1 MQNQEKNM
9 ISGSNNITQDLI
21 SGNLIPIIPLKDVVI
36 FPNMVVPLFIGRQKS
51 ITALEVA
58 ANLDNMAILLS
69 QKQPEDNDINVN
81 NLHKIGTLAKILQIL
96 KLPDGTNK
104 VLIEGRVRARA
115 TSIIEHNGYLSA
127 TIEEVATKYDMSK
140 IETEAIR
147 REIIQSF
154 EEFASLHQ
162 KVPEE
167 IVSLISKIENIEQL
181 TDVIT
186 THVVLDL
193 DIRQDMLET
202 VSLRKRLNK
211 LLRELAREIEI
222 LNVERKIQG
231 RVKQQIE
238 KNQKEY
244 YLHEQARAIQQEL
257 GEEEEVSELEEIEQ
271 KIKKA
276 KMSKDGEKKALSELK
291 KLKLMPQM
299 SSESA
304 IVRNY
309 IDHLIE
315 LPWNKVTKINASLD
329 KAQKILDKDHY
340 GLDKIKERIIEYLA
354 VQKRVENNKAPILC
368 FVGPPGVG
376 KTSLGESIARA
387 TGRKYVRVALG
398 GLHDEAEIR
407 GHRRT
412 YIGALAGKILQGLIK
427 VGTRNPLFLL
437 DEIDK
442 IGSDHRGDPTSAL
455 LEVLDP
461 EQNNSFVD
469 NYTEVSF
476 DLSQVMFV
484 ATANS
489 LNIPAP
495 LRDRM
500 EIIRLSGYTEQEKIS
515 IAENYLIAKQ
525 IKNNGLKSNEITIN
539 KDGLLDV
546 VRYYTQEAGVRNLD
560 RQINKLCRKVVTKI
574 DLNSSNKSI
583 KKFTV
588 NPDSLHDFLGIRM
601 YDFGISSPENRI
613 GRVTGLAWTEVGG
626 DILTIEVV
634 AIPGKGQIIRTGQLG
649 DVMKE
654 SIQAAISLVRNRAY
668 LLGIE
673 DKFYETMDI
682 HVHVPEGATPKDG
695 PSAGIAMVTAV
706 ASSLTKIPI
715 KHSVAMT
722 GEVTLYGEVLP
733 IGGLKEKM
741 LAALRAGIKTVLI
754 PIKNVKD
761 LEEMPDDIKN
771 GLEIIPVSNVDDV
784 LKQALEYMPT
794 PIAAPI
800 AHTLTDGDKSSIA
813 IAPHTITSALNKLT
827 TQKPKTEI
835 LRKKQSIKNK

>member
-1 MQNQEKNM
+1 M
-9 ISGSNNITQDLI
+9 ISGHSSNDPTQVITSNNLT
-21 SGNLIPIIPLKDVVI
+21 PVIPLKDVVI

-51 ITALEVA
+51 ITALEIA
-58 ANLDNMAILLS
+58 ASNNNTVILLS
-69 QKQPEDNDINVN
+69 QKNPEDNEVTTTNI
-81 NLHKIGTLAKILQIL
+81 HTTGTLAKILQVL

-104 VLIEGRVRARA
+104 VLVEGKIRARA
-115 TSIIEHNGYLSA
+115 ISLHEHEGYLSA
-127 TIEEVATKYDMSK
+127 VIEELNTKNDINK
-140 IETEAIR
+140 IELEAIR

-154 EEFASLHQ
+154 ESFAKLNQ
-162 KVPEE
+162 KVPDE
-167 IVSLISKIENIEQL
+167 IISLISKIENIEQL

-193 DIRQDMLET
+193 EVRQDLLET
-202 VSLRKRLNK
+202 ISLKKRLNK
-211 LLRELAREIEI
+211 LLNRLGREIEI
-222 LNVERKIQG
+222 LNVEKRIQG

-238 KNQKEY
+238 KSQKEY

-257 GEEEEVSELEEIEQ
+257 GEEEELSDLEELES

-276 KMSKDGEKKALSELK
+276 KMTKEGETKALSELK

-309 IDHLIE
+309 VEHLVD
-315 LPWNKVTKINASLD
+315 LPWNKTTKTNKDLD

-354 VQKRVENNKAPILC
+354 VHKRVENNKAPILC

-387 TGRKYVRVALG
+387 TLRKYVRVALG

-407 GHRRT
+407 GHRKT
-412 YIGALAGKILQGLIK
+412 YIGAMPGKILQNLSKAG
-427 VGTRNPLFLL
+427 VRNPLFLL

-442 IGSDHRGDPTSAL
+442 IGSDHRGDPSSAL

-461 EQNNSFVD
+461 EQNKAFVD
-469 NYTEVSF
+469 NYTETPF
-476 DLSQVMFV
+476 DLSEVMFV

-489 LNIPAP
+489 LNIPGP

-500 EIIRLSGYTEQEKIS
+500 EIIRLSGYTEQEKLK
-515 IAENYLIAKQ
+515 IAEQYLIPKQ
-525 IKNNGLKSNEITIN
+525 IKNNGLKATEISIN
-539 KDGLLDV
+539 NDALLDMI
-546 VRYYTQEAGVRNLD
+546 RYYTQEAGVRSLD
-560 RQINKLCRKVVTKI
+560 RQVNKLCRKVVTKI
-574 DLNSSNKSI
+574 DVEKSKTAKI
-583 KKFTV
+583 KKVTITRK
-588 NPDSLHDFLGIRM
+588 NLADLLGVPI
-601 YDFGISSPENRI
+601 YDFGVSSVENRV

-654 SIQAAISLVRNRAY
+654 SIQAAISLVRSRAVS
-668 LLGIE
+668 LGIE
-673 DKFYETMDI
+673 EKFYENKDI
-682 HVHVPEGATPKDG
+682 HVHVPEGAIPKDG
-695 PSAGIAMVTAV
+695 PSAGIAMVIAI
-706 ASSLTKIPI
+706 ASSLNHIPV
-715 KHSVAMT
+715 KSSVAMT

-761 LEEMPDDIKN
+761 LEDIPDDIKS
-771 GLEIIPVSNVDDV
+771 GLEIIPVKTVDDV
-784 LKQALEYMPT
+784 LNNALEYKPVPLVVNEIVT
-794 PIAAPI
+794 PITTTEAKFTSKKRHNKTI
-800 AHTLTDGDKSSIA
+800 ASIG
-813 IAPHTITSALNKLT
+813 S
-827 TQKPKTEI
+827 
-835 LRKKQSIKNK
+835 